1 MLGGTNILPQKGPGY
16 KQRKVEAM
24 EKQVEVSTEK
34 LEVMKAIEE
43 ANDTQVMMVS
53 AFIAGIKVNL
63 STNKEETA

>member
-1 MLGGTNILPQKGPGY
+1 MLGGTNILPQKGPDY

-34 LEVMKAIEE
+34 LEVMKAIEN
-43 ANDTQVMMVS
+43 ADDTQVMLVS

-63 STNKEETA
+63 IDKKETA